1 MTLRQLLACALL
13 ALAAPSAAPAAAP
26 KMEFDEFY
34 LVLLLRPPNAPELPK
49 AELDSLGEGH
59 MANIRRLHEEGK
71 LLKAGPTEDHSG
83 RDVRG
88 IFILTT
94 NSLETAQ
101 KWVGTDPLIQK
112 GRLVA
117 EYLKWYV
124 QKGSLK

>member
-1 MTLRQLLACALL
+1 
-13 ALAAPSAAPAAAP
+13 
-26 KMEFDEFY
+26 MEFDEFY

-83 RDVRG
+83 REVRG

>member
-1 MTLRQLLACALL
+1 MLLWATPV
-13 ALAAPSAAPAAAP
+13 LAAPPEKP
-26 KMEFDEFY
+26 KMEFDEFS
-34 LVLLLRPPNAPELPK
+34 LVLLLRPPKAPELPPV
-49 AELDSLGEGH
+49 ELDSLGEGH

-71 LLKAGPTEDHSG
+71 LLKAGPTEDQSG

-94 NSLETAQ
+94 NALETAQ
-101 KWVGTDPLIQK
+101 QWVGTDPLIQK

-117 EYLKWYV
+117 EYMKWYV

>member
-1 MTLRQLLACALL
+1 MTLKHLIAGALL
-13 ALAAPSAAPAAAP
+13 ALALPAAAPAASP

-49 AELDSLGEGH
+49 AELDSLGDGH

-101 KWVGTDPLIQK
+101 DWVGTDPLIQK

>member
-1 MTLRQLLACALL
+1 
-13 ALAAPSAAPAAAP
+13 
-26 KMEFDEFY
+26 MEFDEFY
-34 LVLLLRPPNAPELPK
+34 LVLLRRPPNAPELPQT
-49 AELDSLGEGH
+49 ELDSLGKGH
-59 MANIRRLHEEGK
+59 FANMRRLHGEGK
-71 LLKAGPTEDHSG
+71 LLQAGPTDDHSG

-94 NSLETAQ
+94 NDLATAR

-117 EYLKWYV
+117 DYLKWYV